1 MRWRSAVD
9 ETLKL
14 PVEADTSNFVQE
26 IARATAALVAFAQ
39 AEDEARK
46 QAAAEAEANKAAA
59 EARKKATEASRAAEK
74 AAREKAKA
82 DKEAAEAAKKA
93 AEEEKKRGDGVD
105 QFNQKL
111 KDIGDSI
118 GKYTF
123 AFNQVTAAISTVA
136 GAVRD
141 GVESVVRLGGEFNR
155 IQGAARETGINFDA
169 AARSTGAYVDKLQL
183 ATNAMRFNQA
193 GQTITQRQM
202 EALIARAREFSRVNG
217 DFAGSFD
224 ALTDAVLEGEE
235 DGLRRFGGS
244 LASLGGEAHT
254 VQERLQALTQDVQHQ
269 AAQVVTAG
277 DRWERFK
284 GELQDF
290 GREASGNFMRG
301 LTDSLNDADRSVQ
314 HVQERAEQG
323 KMTWAEFF
331 EALGHGVE
339 AERQAFGAAKDAVDS
354 LVYAILA
361 LGGTADAANDAAAN
375 WRQAAEQIERAGV
388 ALGVVQA
395 RQQTV
400 APVEGAPNPSEGPS
414 LSDSLTRFG
423 ADLLSQGRTVVDV
436 ARGRGRLGQ
445 AAVQQARAM
454 ERKHTAATLAARPE
468 QQHESPKQIGRMV
481 GNLFENPRE
490 SFAAQLGF
498 SGEFDPRLA
507 VLDEDFGTESAFI
520 TANAGKSAAQRAVN
534 EAAFGQTDDARMRDR
549 RRESQAQREQREQE
563 RRLDQRETF
572 LERWERLN
580 QREIIANDVLAE
592 SMSMGFNVITTS
604 FSDHLRTLLEGNEA
618 GAQFWE
624 KMAADTM
631 AALGKEAFGKSAFYA
646 AESLGFLVMGNLPQ
660 AGTAAAASVAYGV
673 AGAALT
679 YGAAEMGAFAPET
692 KGASGGGSAGGGSPS
707 RPRLSASGSDTG
719 GQNTTTVVNHYYSPV
734 IGGRE
739 SSNAEVGTRLG
750 RYEDARDR
758 RVRRD
763 RS

>member
-1 MRWRSAVD
+1 MAD
-9 ETLKL
+9 ELTL
-14 PVEADTSNFVQE
+14 PVSADTSTFVQE
-26 IARATAALVAFAQ
+26 IARATQALVAFAQ

-46 QAAAEAEANKAAA
+46 QAAAEAEANKAVA
-59 EARKKATEASRAAEK
+59 EAGKKATEASRAAEK
-74 AAREKAKA
+74 AARDKAKA

-105 QFNQKL
+105 QLNQKL

-155 IQGAARETGINFDA
+155 IQTSAQATGINFDV
-169 AARSTGAYVDKLQL
+169 AARATGAYVDKIQL
-183 ATNAMRFNQA
+183 ASTAMRFHQA
-193 GQTITQRQM
+193 GQRITQEQLV
-202 EALIARAREFSRVNG
+202 ALIGRAREYSRVNG

-224 ALTDAVLEGEE
+224 QLTDAVLQGEQE
-235 DGLRRFGGS
+235 GLRRFGGS

-254 VQERLQALTQDVQHQ
+254 TQERLQALTRDVQTQ
-269 AAQVVTAG
+269 TADVVTAA

-290 GREASGNFMRG
+290 GREASGSFMRG
-301 LTDSLNDADRSVQ
+301 LTESLNDADRSVQ

-354 LVYAILA
+354 LVYSILA
-361 LGGTADAANDAAAN
+361 LGGTADAANDAALN

-388 ALGVVQA
+388 ALGLVQA
-395 RQQTV
+395 RQQTA
-400 APVEGAPNPSEGPS
+400 APIEGAPNPADGPS
-414 LSDSLTRFG
+414 LSDSISRFG
-423 ADLLSQGRTVVDV
+423 ASLFQQGRDV
-436 ARGRGRLGQ
+436 TDIARGRGRLGQ

-454 ERKHTAATLAARPE
+454 ERKHDAATLAARP
-468 QQHESPKQIGRMV
+468 QQHQESPKQVGRMV
-481 GNLFENPRE
+481 GNILENPHQLL
-490 SFAAQLGF
+490 AAQLGF
-498 SGEFDPRLA
+498 TGESPDSLA

-520 TANAGKSAAQRAVN
+520 AANTGKSAAQRAVN
-534 EAAFGQTDDARMRDR
+534 EAAFGQSDDARMRDR

-679 YGAAEMGAFAPET
+679 YGAAEMGAFTPET
-692 KGASGGGSAGGGSPS
+692 KGASGGGGGGGSPS
-707 RPRLSASGSDTG
+707 RPRLSAGGSDTG
-719 GQNTTTVVNHYYSPV
+719 GQNTTTVVNHYYAPTF
-734 IGGRE
+734 GGRQG
-739 SSNAEVGTRLG
+739 SDAEAGVRMG
-750 RYEDARDR
+750 RYTGAADR
-758 RVRRD
+758 RVQRD
-763 RS
+763 RT

>member
-1 MRWRSAVD
+1 MD
-9 ETLKL
+9 DTLKL

-26 IARATAALVAFAQ
+26 IARATAALVEFAK

-46 QAAAEAEANKAAA
+46 QAAEQAKANREGA
-59 EARKKATEASRAAEK
+59 EARKKAAEEARKQAA
-74 AAREKAKA
+74 AVREQAKA
-82 DKEAAEAAKKA
+82 DKEAADAAKKA

-301 LTDSLNDADRSVQ
+301 LTESLNDADRSVQ

-323 KMTWAEFF
+323 KMTWGEFF

-361 LGGTADAANDAAAN
+361 LGGTADAANDAALN

-388 ALGVVQA
+388 ALGEVQA
-395 RQQTV
+395 RQQTA
-400 APVEGAPNPSEGPS
+400 APIEGAPDPNEGPS
-414 LSDSLTRFG
+414 LSDSIRRFG
-423 ADLLSQGRTVVDV
+423 GDLLSQGRNVVDV
-436 ARGRGRLGQ
+436 ASGRGRLGQ
-445 AAVQQARAM
+445 AAIQQARGF
-454 ERKHTAATLAARPE
+454 ERKRDAATLAARPDRQAQE
-468 QQHESPKQIGRMV
+468 GPKQVGRMV

-498 SGEFDPRLA
+498 TGESPDSLA
-507 VLDEDFGTESAFI
+507 VMDEEAGTE
-520 TANAGKSAAQRAVN
+520 ANWIANNTGKSAAQRAVN
-534 EAAFGQTDDARMRDR
+534 EAAFGQSDEGRLRDR
-549 RRESQAQREQREQE
+549 RRERQSDRERREQDL
-563 RRLDQRETF
+563 RLDQRESF

-580 QREIIANDVLAE
+580 QREIVANDVLAE

-631 AALGKEAFGKSAFYA
+631 AALGKEAFGKAAFYA

-660 AGTAAAASVAYGV
+660 AGTAAAASAAYGV

-679 YGAAEMGAFAPET
+679 YGAAEMGAFAQDT
-692 KGASGGGSAGGGSPS
+692 KGSGGGGGGGGGSPS
-707 RPRLSASGSDTG
+707 RPRLAGDSGGASGS
-719 GQNTTTVVNHYYSPV
+719 NTQTIVNHYYAPTF
-734 IGGRE
+734 GGRQG
-739 SSNAEVGTRLG
+739 SDAEAGVRMG
-750 RYEDARDR
+750 RYTGAADR
-758 RVRRD
+758 RVQRD
-763 RS
+763 RT